1 MTITSRA
8 RHRRRTLTLAGLLAL
23 ACTGAAAQ
31 PETAAVPAPRRGQ
44 AGKDVVWI
52 ATPDAAVDRM
62 LRMAEVRAADR
73 VVDLGAG
80 DGRIAIAA
88 GRDFGARATGL
99 EFDADL
105 VALSARRAREAGV
118 AGRVDFRRADIFATD
133 FADATVVTMYLLPE
147 LNLRLRPVLFRMAP
161 GTRVVSHSFAMGDWR
176 PDETS
181 TVGNA
186 ALHLWRVPA
195 NAAGVWRV
203 RAPSPAAAVLGDAPS
218 SASAPGVPATP
229 GEFRFSQR
237 FQQIEGDASF
247 GPLTAGAIRP
257 VLAGDALS
265 FAVRDGDGALLQ
277 VRARIAGDRMTGTLA
292 RETGAALAFD
302 AERVGDAP
310 PIDGVEA
317 TQAERDAAARVLN

>member
-1 MTITSRA
+1 MTITSQA

-99 EFDADL
+99 EFDPDL

-186 ALHLWRVPA
+186 TLHLWRVPA

-203 RAPSPAAAVLGDAPS
+203 RAPSPAAAVLGGSPS

-229 GEFRFSQR
+229 GEFRFAQR

-292 RETGAALAFD
+292 RDTGPALAFD